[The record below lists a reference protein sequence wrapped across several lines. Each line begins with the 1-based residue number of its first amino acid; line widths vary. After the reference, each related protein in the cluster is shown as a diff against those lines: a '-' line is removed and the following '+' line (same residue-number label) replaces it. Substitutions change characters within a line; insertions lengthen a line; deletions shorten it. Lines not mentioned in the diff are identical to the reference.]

1 MEGEVIATYVTRRVL
16 LLLPVLLGVSLG
28 SFALLHLVPGDP
40 AMILA
45 GQEATEEVLARIR
58 HEHGLDQSLPAQ
70 FLVYLGNAVRGNLGI
85 SIQSRQPVATLIAE
99 RFPFTLRLAFLAILV
114 SAALGVVAGV
124 VAATRR
130 NSILDIVALLGS
142 LVGISLPIFWLG
154 LLVML
159 VFSVR
164 LQWFP
169 AGGSGTAAH
178 LVLPALVLGAASSG
192 VIARMTRASMLEVLR
207 QDYVRTARA
216 KGIGERVVIYRHAL
230 KNVMI
235 PILTVFGL
243 EFGYNLGGA
252 VLTETV
258 FSLPGIGR
266 LIVEG
271 IFARDYPVVQGAML
285 VVATTFVAVNLF
297 TDVAYAFFDPRI
309 RYE

>member
-1 MEGEVIATYVTRRVL
+1 MASISHCRSSSRSTWATPCAATSASRSNLASRWRHSSPIR
-16 LLLPVLLGVSLG
+16 LPS
-28 SFALLHLVPGDP
+28 SA
-40 AMILA
+40 A
-45 GQEATEEVLARIR
+45 
-58 HEHGLDQSLPAQ
+58 S
-70 FLVYLGNAVRGNLGI
+70 
-85 SIQSRQPVATLIAE
+85 
-99 RFPFTLRLAFLAILV
+99 LAILV
-114 SAALGVVAGV
+114 PAALGVVAGV
-124 VAATRR
+124 IAAPRR
-130 NSILDIVALLGS
+130 NSIVDIAALLGS

-154 LLVML
+154 LLMML

-207 QDYVRTARA
+207 HDYVRTSRA
-216 KGIGERVVIYRHAL
+216 QGIGARVVIDPHAV
-230 KNVMI
+230 KNAMI

-271 IFARDYPVVQGAML
+271 
-285 VVATTFVAVNLF
+285 
-297 TDVAYAFFDPRI
+297 
-309 RYE
+309 

>member
-1 MEGEVIATYVTRRVL
+1 MAAYVVRRLFL
-16 LLLPVLLGVSLG
+16 LVPVLLGVSLG
-28 SFALLHLVPGDP
+28 SFGLLQLVPGDP
-40 AMILA
+40 ALILA
-45 GQEATEEVLARIR
+45 GQEATEDVLAQIR
-58 HEHGLDQSLPAQ
+58 HEYGLDQPLPIQ
-70 FLVYLGNAVRGNLGI
+70 FLVYLRNVVRGNFGI
-85 SIQSRQPVATLIAE
+85 SIQSRQPVATLIAQ
-99 RFPFTLRLAFLAILV
+99 RFPFTLRLAFLAILI

-124 VAATRR
+124 IAATRR
-130 NSILDIVALLGS
+130 NSVVDLAALFGS

-154 LLVML
+154 LLMIL

-164 LQWFP
+164 LHWFP
-169 AGGSGTAAH
+169 AGGSGTLAH
-178 LVLPALVLGAASSG
+178 LVLPAIVLGAASSA

-207 QDYVRTARA
+207 QDYIRTARA
-216 KGIGERVVIYRHAL
+216 KGVREPGIIFRHAL
-230 KNVMI
+230 KNAMI

-258 FSLPGIGR
+258 FSLPGLGR

-285 VVATTFVAVNLF
+285 VVATTFVVVNLL
-297 TDVAYAFFDPRI
+297 TDIAYAFFDPRI

>member
-178 LVLPALVLGAASSG
+178 LVLPALVLGVASSG

-230 KNVMI
+230 KNAMI

>member
-1 MEGEVIATYVTRRVL
+1 MTVYVARRL
-16 LLLPVLLGVSLG
+16 LLLVPVLLGVSLA
-28 SFALLHLVPGDP
+28 SFGLLQLVPGDP
-40 AMILA
+40 ALILA
-45 GQEATEEVLARIR
+45 GEEATEETLARIR
-58 HEHGLDQSLPAQ
+58 QEHGLDRALPVQ
-70 FLVYLGNAVRGNLGI
+70 YVVYLMNAVRGNLGV
-85 SIQSRQPVATLIAE
+85 SIQSRQPVATLIAQ
-99 RFPFTLRLAFLAILV
+99 RFPFTLKLTCLAILV

-124 VAATRR
+124 IAATRR
-130 NSILDIVALLGS
+130 NSTLDLAALLGS

-154 LLVML
+154 LLMIL
-159 VFSVR
+159 VFAVKLR
-164 LQWFP
+164 WLP

-178 LVLPALVLGAASSG
+178 LVLPAVVLGAASSA

-216 KGIGERVVIYRHAL
+216 KGVAERLVVYRHAL
-230 KNVMI
+230 GNAMI

-258 FSLPGIGR
+258 FSLPGAGR

-285 VVATTFVAVNLF
+285 IVATTFVLVNLL

-309 RYE
+309 RFE

>member
-1 MEGEVIATYVTRRVL
+1 MAAYIVRRL
-16 LLLPVLLGVSLG
+16 LLLVPVLLGVSLG
-28 SFALLHLVPGDP
+28 SFGLLQLVPGDP
-40 AMILA
+40 ALILA
-45 GQEATEEVLARIR
+45 GQEATEDVLAQIR
-58 HEHGLDQSLPAQ
+58 HEYGLDQPLPVQ
-70 FLVYLGNAVRGNLGI
+70 FLVYLRNVVRGNLGI
-85 SIQSRQPVATLIAE
+85 SIQSRQPVATLIAQ
-99 RFPFTLRLAFLAILV
+99 RFPFTLRLAFLAILF
-114 SAALGVVAGV
+114 SAALGVVAGII
-124 VAATRR
+124 AATRR
-130 NSILDIVALLGS
+130 NSVIDLAALFGS

-154 LLVML
+154 LLMIL

-164 LQWFP
+164 LQWLP
-169 AGGSGTAAH
+169 AGGSGTLAH
-178 LVLPALVLGAASSG
+178 LVLPAVVLGAASSA

-216 KGIGERVVIYRHAL
+216 KGVRDRRIVYRHAL
-230 KNVMI
+230 KNAMI

-258 FSLPGIGR
+258 FSLPGLGR

-285 VVATTFVAVNLF
+285 IVATTFVVVNLL
-297 TDVAYAFFDPRI
+297 TDIAYAFFDPRI